1 MGFEPTNGEV
11 PITRFPIVLLR
22 PTRTPFLRLF
32 LRPCLGCPL
41 SRHVSIISCKDRR
54 CQGNASAG
62 LANWLDKT
70 PAFCYANRMTNNT
83 QIADT
88 INKRFADAARKYP
101 NRPALSYKP
110 GGSKTWETLTYQAVA
125 DQVKQVSLGLRALGV
140 ERGDR
145 VALLSENRPEWAV
158 CDLATQAAGAVT
170 VPIYPTLPGSQ
181 VAHILADSGAKA
193 VVVSDAKQMA
203 KISAL
208 RDTLPI
214 LCVLVTLDADAAKDG
229 LQTLASVVE
238 AGAKADFDESYEAR
252 RDSVQHDDLMSLVYT
267 SGTTGSPKGAMLTH
281 GNMAAALD
289 GANEKFPQFTPPNDV
304 FLSFL
309 PLSHVFER
317 VTYNLALTQGAH
329 TIYNDSIFKLL
340 DNMAELHPTIMQ
352 CVPRVFESIQERV
365 FDGIAK
371 LPERRR
377 NLTNRALE
385 IGGIYA
391 KRRNAGKSISPL
403 LYGLYKFYD
412 ALVLSKIRARFGG
425 KVKFLVSGGA
435 PLSPATATFFLAIG
449 IPILEGWGL
458 TETTAAAA
466 ANPRGRVKIG
476 TVGTHLNGVTVKT
489 APDGEILVQGP
500 TVMRGYW
507 NLPDATAEVL
517 DEAGWFHTGDIGEI
531 DAGGYLKITDRKK
544 DILVLASGKKVAP
557 QPIETL
563 LKRSP
568 LLSEVVLLG
577 DNSGTVSALVVPN
590 YDLLKA
596 WAKDKGDDAKKPEE
610 LAADPEARKYVK
622 REIDKLSKD
631 LADFEKIKRIA
642 LLPHAF
648 TQDSGELT
656 PTLKV
661 KRRVVAEKYGRLLEK
676 E

>member
-1 MGFEPTNGEV
+1 MSNQ
-11 PITRFPIVLLR
+11 
-22 PTRTPFLRLF
+22 
-32 LRPCLGCPL
+32 
-41 SRHVSIISCKDRR
+41 D
-54 CQGNASAG
+54 
-62 LANWLDKT
+62 
-70 PAFCYANRMTNNT
+70 T

-88 INKRFADAARKYP
+88 INRRFAEAARKYP
-101 NRPALSYKP
+101 DRPALSYKP
-110 GGSKTWETLTYQAVA
+110 GGSKAWEMLTYQMVA
-125 DQVKQVSLGLRALGV
+125 DQVKQVSLGLRAMGV

-145 VALLSENRPEWAV
+145 VALLSENRPEWAI

-170 VPIYPTLPGSQ
+170 VPIYPTLPASQ

-203 KISAL
+203 KIVGL
-208 RDTLPI
+208 RDTLPN
-214 LCVLVTLDADAAKDG
+214 LAVLVTLDTDGSGKDG
-229 LQTLASVVE
+229 VLSLAAIIE
-238 AGAKADFDESYEAR
+238 AGANASFDESYEAR

-281 GNMAAALD
+281 GNMAAAID
-289 GANEKFPQFTPPNDV
+289 GANDKFPEFTPPSDV

-329 TIYNDSIFKLL
+329 TVYNDSIFKLL

-371 LPERRR
+371 LPERRK

-391 KRRNAGKSISPL
+391 KRQNAGKSISPL
-403 LYGLYKFYD
+403 LYALHAFYD
-412 ALVLSKIRARFGG
+412 ALVLSKIRARFGS

-435 PLSPATATFFLAIG
+435 PLSPATAMFFLAIG

-476 TVGTHLNGVTVKT
+476 TVGTHLDGVLVKT
-489 APDGEILVQGP
+489 AEDGEILVKGP

-507 NLPDATAEVL
+507 DLPDSTAEVV
-517 DEAGWFHTGDIGEI
+517 DAEGWFHTGDIGEI

-544 DILVLASGKKVAP
+544 DILVLANGKKVAP

-610 LAADPEARKYVK
+610 LAADPAARKYVK
-622 REIDKLSKD
+622 SEIDKLSKE

-661 KRRVVAEKYGRLLEK
+661 KRKVVAEKYGRLLEK

>member
-1 MGFEPTNGEV
+1 M
-11 PITRFPIVLLR
+11 
-22 PTRTPFLRLF
+22 
-32 LRPCLGCPL
+32 L
-41 SRHVSIISCKDRR
+41 S
-54 CQGNASAG
+54 
-62 LANWLDKT
+62 
-70 PAFCYANRMTNNT
+70 FCYSMAMSHIDT

-88 INKRFADAARKYP
+88 INTRFAEAARKYP
-101 NRPALSYKP
+101 DRPALSHKP
-110 GGSKTWETLTYQAVA
+110 DGGKTWETLTYKNVA

-140 ERGDR
+140 GRGDR
-145 VALLSENRPEWAV
+145 VALLSENRPEWAI
-158 CDLATQAAGAVT
+158 CDLAAQAAGAVT
-170 VPIYPTLPGSQ
+170 VPIYPTLPASQ

-193 VVVSDAKQMA
+193 IVVSDAKQMA
-203 KISAL
+203 KILAL
-208 RDTLPI
+208 RESLPD
-214 LCVLVTLDADAAKDG
+214 LSVLITLDEASAEDG
-229 LQTLASVVE
+229 FQTLAAVVDT
-238 AGAKADFDESYEAR
+238 GAKASFEESYEAR

-281 GNMAAALD
+281 GNMAAAID
-289 GANEKFPQFTPPNDV
+289 GANDKFPQFTPPNDV

-317 VTYNLALTQGAH
+317 VTYNLALTQGAQ

-371 LPERRR
+371 LPERRK
-377 NLTNRALE
+377 NLTKRALE
-385 IGGIYA
+385 IGGIVA
-391 KRRNAGKSISPL
+391 RRQNAGLSVSPL
-403 LYGLYKFYD
+403 LFGLFLFYD
-412 ALVLSKIRARFGG
+412 KLVLSKIRARFGG

-476 TVGTHLNGVTVKT
+476 TVGTPLAGVSVKT
-489 APDGEILVQGP
+489 AEDGEILVQGP

-507 NLPDATAEVL
+507 NLPNATAEVI
-517 DEAGWFHTGDIGEI
+517 DTERWFHTGDIGEI
-531 DAGGYLKITDRKK
+531 DAEGYLKITDRKK
-544 DILVLASGKKVAP
+544 DILVLANGKKVAP

-577 DNSGTVSALVVPN
+577 DNAGTVGALVVPN

-596 WAKDKGDDAKKPEE
+596 WAKEQNGEAKKPEE
-610 LAADPEARKYVK
+610 LAADPAARKYVK
-622 REIDKLSKD
+622 SEIDKLSKE

-648 TQDSGELT
+648 TQDTGELT

-661 KRRVVAEKYGRLLEK
+661 KRKVVAEKYGRLLEK

>member
-1 MGFEPTNGEV
+1 
-11 PITRFPIVLLR
+11 
-22 PTRTPFLRLF
+22 
-32 LRPCLGCPL
+32 
-41 SRHVSIISCKDRR
+41 
-54 CQGNASAG
+54 
-62 LANWLDKT
+62 
-70 PAFCYANRMTNNT
+70 MTN
-83 QIADT
+83 DT
-88 INKRFADAARKYP
+88 INTRFAEAARRYP
-101 NRPALSYKP
+101 GRAALSHKP
-110 GGSKTWETLTYQAVA
+110 GGSKEWVTLTYAEVA
-125 DQVKQVSLGLRALGV
+125 AQVKQVSLGLRALGV

-145 VALLSENRPEWAV
+145 VALLSENRPEWV
-158 CDLATQAAGAVT
+158 IFDLAAQATGGVT
-170 VPIYPTLPGSQ
+170 VPVYPTLPASQ
-181 VAHILADSGAKA
+181 VAHILADSGAK
-193 VVVSDAKQMA
+193 VIVTSDGKQMA
-203 KISAL
+203 KVLASRA
-208 RDTLPI
+208 DLPN
-214 LCVLVTLDADAAKDG
+214 LSVFVTLDADAAKDG
-229 LQTLASVVE
+229 VLSTASVID
-238 AGAKADFDESYEAR
+238 AGGAAQFDETYEAR

-267 SGTTGSPKGAMLTH
+267 SGTTGSPKGAMLSH

-289 GANEKFPQFTPPNDV
+289 GANAQFPDFTPPNDV

-317 VTYNLALTQGAH
+317 VTYYLALTQGAQ

-377 NLTNRALE
+377 KLTERALE
-385 IGGIYA
+385 LGGIVA
-391 KRRNAGKSISPL
+391 KRRNAGLTVSPL
-403 LYGLYKFYD
+403 LLGLFLFYD
-412 ALVLSKIRARFGG
+412 ALILAKIRARFGG
-425 KVKFLVSGGA
+425 KIKFLVSGGA
-435 PLSPATATFFLAIG
+435 PLNPTKATFFLAVG
-449 IPILEGWGL
+449 LPILEGWGL

-466 ANPRGRVKIG
+466 ANKRGRVKIG
-476 TVGTHLNGVTVKT
+476 TVGPHLAGVDVQI
-489 APDGEILVQGP
+489 AGDGEILVHGP

-507 NLPDATAEVL
+507 NLPDATAEVI
-517 DEAGWFHTGDIGEI
+517 DADGWFHTGDIGEI
-531 DAGGYLKITDRKK
+531 DTQGYLKITDRKK

-568 LLSEVVLLG
+568 LIAEVVLLG
-577 DNSGTVSALVVPN
+577 DNSGAVGALIVPN

-596 WAKDKGDDAKKPEE
+596 WAKEGGRDLKKPED
-610 LAADPEARKYVK
+610 LAADPDARKYVK

-642 LLPHAF
+642 LLPHPF

-676 E
+676 GE

>member
-1 MGFEPTNGEV
+1 MSH
-11 PITRFPIVLLR
+11 I
-22 PTRTPFLRLF
+22 
-32 LRPCLGCPL
+32 
-41 SRHVSIISCKDRR
+41 D
-54 CQGNASAG
+54 
-62 LANWLDKT
+62 
-70 PAFCYANRMTNNT
+70 T

-88 INKRFADAARKYP
+88 INTRFAEAARKYP
-101 NRPALSYKP
+101 DRPALSHKP
-110 GGSKTWETLTYQAVA
+110 DGGKTWETLTYKNVA

-140 ERGDR
+140 GRGDR
-145 VALLSENRPEWAV
+145 VALLSENRPEWAI
-158 CDLATQAAGAVT
+158 CDLAAQAAGAVT
-170 VPIYPTLPGSQ
+170 VPIYPTLPASQ

-193 VVVSDAKQMA
+193 VVVSDVKQIA
-203 KISAL
+203 KILPL
-208 RDTLPI
+208 RESLPE
-214 LCVLVTLDADAAKDG
+214 LSVLVTLDAEGAKDG
-229 LQTLASVVE
+229 FQTLAAVVD
-238 AGAKADFDESYEAR
+238 AGANASFEESYEAR
-252 RDSVQHDDLMSLVYT
+252 RDAVQHDDLMSLVYT

-281 GNMAAALD
+281 GNMAAAID
-289 GANEKFPQFTPPNDV
+289 GANDKFPQFTPPNDV

-317 VTYNLALTQGAH
+317 VTYNLALTQGAQ

-371 LPERRR
+371 LPERRK
-377 NLTNRALE
+377 NLTKRALE
-385 IGGIYA
+385 IGGIVA
-391 KRRNAGKSISPL
+391 RRQNAGLSVSPL
-403 LYGLYKFYD
+403 LFGLFLFYD
-412 ALVLSKIRARFGG
+412 KLVLSKIRARFGG

-476 TVGTHLNGVTVKT
+476 TVGTPLAGVSVKT
-489 APDGEILVQGP
+489 AEDGEILVQGP

-507 NLPDATAEVL
+507 NLPDATAEVI
-517 DEAGWFHTGDIGEI
+517 DAERWFHTGDIGEI
-531 DAGGYLKITDRKK
+531 DAEGYLKITDRKK
-544 DILVLASGKKVAP
+544 DILVLANGKKVAP

-577 DNSGTVSALVVPN
+577 DNAGTVGALVVPN

-596 WAKDKGDDAKKPEE
+596 WAKEQNGEAKKPEE
-610 LAADPEARKYVK
+610 LAADPAARKYVK
-622 REIDKLSKD
+622 SEIDRLSKE

-648 TQDSGELT
+648 TQDTGELT

-661 KRRVVAEKYGRLLEK
+661 KRKVVAEKYGRLLEK

>member
-1 MGFEPTNGEV
+1 
-11 PITRFPIVLLR
+11 
-22 PTRTPFLRLF
+22 
-32 LRPCLGCPL
+32 
-41 SRHVSIISCKDRR
+41 
-54 CQGNASAG
+54 
-62 LANWLDKT
+62 
-70 PAFCYANRMTNNT
+70 MTNETLTN
-83 QIADT
+83 DT
-88 INKRFADAARKYP
+88 INTRFAEAARRYP
-101 NRPALSYKP
+101 SRAALSHKP
-110 GGSKTWETLTYQAVA
+110 SGSKEWVTLTYREVA

-145 VALLSENRPEWAV
+145 VALLSENRPEWV
-158 CDLATQAAGAVT
+158 VFDLATQAAGGVT
-170 VPIYPTLPGSQ
+170 VPVYPTLPASQ

-203 KISAL
+203 KVLASRA
-208 RDTLPI
+208 DTPNLS
-214 LCVLVTLDADAAKDG
+214 VFVTLDADAAKDG
-229 LQTLASVVE
+229 VLSVPSLVD
-238 AGAKADFDESYEAR
+238 AGAAATFDESYEAR

-267 SGTTGSPKGAMLTH
+267 SGTTGSPKGAMLSH

-289 GANEKFPQFTPPNDV
+289 GANAKFPEFTPPNDV

-317 VTYNLALTQGAH
+317 VTYYLALTQGAQ
-329 TIYNDSIFKLL
+329 TVYNDSIFKLL

-365 FDGIAK
+365 FDGIEK
-371 LPERRR
+371 LPERRK
-377 NLTNRALE
+377 NLTKRALE
-385 IGGIYA
+385 IGGIVA
-391 KRRNAGKSISPL
+391 KRRNTGKTVSPL
-403 LYGLYKFYD
+403 LFGLFTFYD
-412 ALVLSKIRARFGG
+412 VLVLSKIRARFGS

-435 PLSPATATFFLAIG
+435 PLNPATATFFLAIG

-476 TVGTHLNGVTVKT
+476 TVGPHLAGVEVRT
-489 APDGEILVQGP
+489 AEDGEILVKGP

-507 NLPDATAEVL
+507 NLPDATTEVI
-517 DEAGWFHTGDIGEI
+517 DAAGWFHTGDIGEI
-531 DAGGYLKITDRKK
+531 DGQGYLKITDRKK

-557 QPIETL
+557 QPIENR
-563 LKRSP
+563 LKTSP
-568 LLSEVVLLG
+568 LLTEVVLLG
-577 DNSGTVSALVVPN
+577 DNSGAVGALVVPN

-596 WAKDKGDDAKKPEE
+596 WAKEQGRDLKKPED
-610 LAADPEARKYVK
+610 LAADPDARKYVK
-622 REIDKLSKD
+622 REIDTLSKD

-642 LLPHAF
+642 LLPHPF

-676 E
+676 GE

>member
-1 MGFEPTNGEV
+1 M
-11 PITRFPIVLLR
+11 
-22 PTRTPFLRLF
+22 
-32 LRPCLGCPL
+32 
-41 SRHVSIISCKDRR
+41 
-54 CQGNASAG
+54 
-62 LANWLDKT
+62 
-70 PAFCYANRMTNNT
+70 
-83 QIADT
+83 
-88 INKRFADAARKYP
+88 
-101 NRPALSYKP
+101 
-110 GGSKTWETLTYQAVA
+110 
-125 DQVKQVSLGLRALGV
+125 GV

-145 VALLSENRPEWAV
+145 VALLSENRPEWAIV
-158 CDLATQAAGAVT
+158 DLATQAAGGVT
-170 VPIYPTLPGSQ
+170 VPIYPTLPASQ

-193 VVVSDAKQMA
+193 IVVSDAKQAA
-203 KISAL
+203 KVLTL
-208 RDTLPI
+208 RETAPNLS
-214 LCVLVTLDADAAKDG
+214 VLITLDPDGAKDG
-229 LQTLASVVE
+229 VVSLATVVD
-238 AGAKADFDESYEAR
+238 AGAAASFDESYEER
-252 RDSVQHDDLMSLVYT
+252 RASVHHDDLMSLVYT

-289 GANEKFPQFTPPNDV
+289 GANAQFPEFTPPNDV

-352 CVPRVFESIQERV
+352 CVPRVFESIGERV

-391 KRRNAGKSISPL
+391 LRRNAGKSVSPL
-403 LYGLYKFYD
+403 LFGLYKFYD

-425 KVKFLVSGGA
+425 EVKFLVSGGA
-435 PLSPATATFFLAIG
+435 PLNPTTATFFLAIG

-466 ANPRGRVKIG
+466 ANKRGRVKIG
-476 TVGTHLNGVTVKT
+476 TVGPHLAGVTLKT
-489 APDGEILVQGP
+489 AEDGEILVQGP

-507 NLPDATAEVL
+507 NNSEATAEVI
-517 DEAGWFHTGDIGEI
+517 DAGGWFHTGDIGQI
-531 DAGGYLKITDRKK
+531 DVGGYLKITDRKK
-544 DILVLASGKKVAP
+544 DILVLANGKKVAP

-568 LLSEVVLLG
+568 LLTEVVLLG
-577 DNSGTVSALVVPN
+577 DNAGTVGALVVPN
-590 YDLLKA
+590 FDLLKA
-596 WAKDKGDDAKKPEE
+596 WAKEQGKDAQKPEE
-610 LAADPEARKYVK
+610 LAADPAARKYVK
-622 REIDKLSKD
+622 SEIDKLSKE

-642 LLPHAF
+642 LVPHAF
-648 TQDSGELT
+648 TQENGELT

-661 KRRVVAEKYGRLLEK
+661 KRKVVAEKYGRLLEK

>member
-1 MGFEPTNGEV
+1 MSH
-11 PITRFPIVLLR
+11 I
-22 PTRTPFLRLF
+22 
-32 LRPCLGCPL
+32 
-41 SRHVSIISCKDRR
+41 D
-54 CQGNASAG
+54 
-62 LANWLDKT
+62 
-70 PAFCYANRMTNNT
+70 T

-88 INKRFADAARKYP
+88 INTRFAEAARKYP
-101 NRPALSYKP
+101 DRPALSHKP
-110 GGSKTWETLTYQAVA
+110 GGGKTWETLTYKNVA

-140 ERGDR
+140 GRGDR
-145 VALLSENRPEWAV
+145 AALLSENRPEWAI
-158 CDLATQAAGAVT
+158 CDLAAQAAGAVT
-170 VPIYPTLPGSQ
+170 VPIYPTLPASQ

-193 VVVSDAKQMA
+193 IVVSDAKQMA
-203 KISAL
+203 KILAL
-208 RDTLPI
+208 RESLPDLSVLITLGE
-214 LCVLVTLDADAAKDG
+214 ASAEDG
-229 LQTLASVVE
+229 FQTLAAVVDT
-238 AGAKADFDESYEAR
+238 GAKASFEESYEAR
-252 RDSVQHDDLMSLVYT
+252 RDSVRHDDLMSLVYT

-281 GNMAAALD
+281 GNMAAAID
-289 GANEKFPQFTPPNDV
+289 GANDKFPQFTPPNDV

-317 VTYNLALTQGAH
+317 VTYNLALTQGAQ

-365 FDGIAK
+365 SDGVAK

-377 NLTNRALE
+377 NLTSRALE

-391 KRRNAGKSISPL
+391 KRQNAGKSISPL
-403 LYGLYKFYD
+403 LYGLFLFYD
-412 ALVLSKIRARFGG
+412 KLVLSKIRARFGS

-476 TVGTHLNGVTVKT
+476 TVGTPLAGVSVKT
-489 APDGEILVQGP
+489 AEDGEILVQGP

-507 NLPDATAEVL
+507 NLPDATAEVI
-517 DEAGWFHTGDIGEI
+517 DAERWFHTGDIGEI
-531 DAGGYLKITDRKK
+531 DAEGYLKITDRKK
-544 DILVLASGKKVAP
+544 DILVLANGKKVAP

-577 DNSGTVSALVVPN
+577 DNAGTVGALVVPN

-596 WAKDKGDDAKKPEE
+596 WAKEQNGEAKKPEE
-610 LAADPEARKYVK
+610 LAADPAARKYVK
-622 REIDKLSKD
+622 SEIDRLSKE

-648 TQDSGELT
+648 TQDTGELT

-661 KRRVVAEKYGRLLEK
+661 KRKVVAEKYGRLLEK